1 MKTSIDKLK
10 LFTPSY
16 NLGSINA
23 IGIQSHNKQPN
34 TELSN
39 VPCAVDYK
47 GNPIIGV
54 NAFIN
59 NYESID
65 IPYHLNLKQTKT
77 QYGAWIEFNPNKF
90 KSLEDAVNKIDSHLK
105 ETNKFEFNF
114 NQSSLSRMD
123 IACDD
128 EMKENAKEYHPI
140 IQSIMRHRYSKN
152 ERGLPHSL
160 TYKNTKWSKCS
171 YDKGLK
177 NYIDSTG
184 IQNGLPT
191 KEMRDELRMLTPQ
204 YIQNHFGIVTL
215 NDALELNEGNLKT
228 LFVQTSKKF
237 IREQQELAKRN
248 PDEHLD
254 SIIKLI
260 DELLKL
266 PSRKQRILTY
276 LNTSNKETNHIKSR
290 KLFNDAIVEIANKKQ
305 WTSRQNKSNFIT
317 RELTAFDLIAREQN
331 QIRQER
337 SQRNEDTIIHKLQE
351 YQSKF
356 LVA

>member
-16 NLGSINA
+16 NLGSIDA

-39 VPCAVDYK
+39 VPCAIDYN

-65 IPYHLNLKQTKT
+65 VPYHLNLKQTKT

-90 KSLEDAVNKIDSHLK
+90 NSLEDAVNKIDNHLK

-191 KEMRDELRMLTPQ
+191 REMRDELRMLTPQ

-266 PSRKQRILTY
+266 PSRKERILTY

-290 KLFNDAIVEIANKKQ
+290 KLFNDAIVEIANKKE
-305 WTSRQNKSNFIT
+305 WTSRQNKSNFIA